1 MVRTG
6 LLTIYLL
13 DDQVVMGWAYGQ
25 KCRLPQGKYD
35 FRKSFRCNG
44 TPVTTHSK
52 TVSY

>member
-1 MVRTG
+1 MILMVRTS

-13 DDQVVMGWAYGQ
+13 DDQVVVGWAYGQ
-25 KCRLPQGKYD
+25 NCRLPQ
-35 FRKSFRCNG
+35 G